1 MKCTVKEKKA
11 IGCRIN
17 EALALRDVKQK
28 DLAEILGVTDNTV
41 SYYCSGSRTPNTQ
54 QITEIAKFLNVST
67 DWLLGLSDAKT
78 SKEKKCPKCHEG
90 PFPTTYRYC
99 PFCTADMRSEK
110 ELLIETL
117 QRAAER
123 LRPPYDDTA
132 SALNYALQKAI
143 LYLERE

>member
-1 MKCTVKEKKA
+1 MK
-11 IGCRIN
+11 RIS
-17 EALALRDVKQK
+17 EEIRKQIL
-28 DLAEILGVTDNTV
+28 DLHKQGKTA
-41 SYYCSGSRTPNTQ
+41 Q
-54 QITEIAKFLNVST
+54 QIAEMAGISDQTVRNY
-67 DWLLGLSDAKT
+67 LSGRSRAT
-78 SKEKKCPKCHEG
+78 RKCPKCHEG

-132 SALNYALQKAI
+132 SALNYALRKAI
-143 LYLERE
+143 SYLERE

>member
-1 MKCTVKEKKA
+1 MK
-11 IGCRIN
+11 RISEETRKQILVLHKQGKTSHEIA
-17 EALALRDVKQK
+17 EAL
-28 DLAEILGVTDNTV
+28 GVSRSTV
-41 SYYCSGSRTPNTQ
+41 SVYTRV
-54 QITEIAKFLNVST
+54 ITGDKC
-67 DWLLGLSDAKT
+67 
-78 SKEKKCPKCHEG
+78 CPKCHEG

-110 ELLIETL
+110 DLLIETL
-117 QRAAER
+117 QRATER

>member
-1 MKCTVKEKKA
+1 MN
-11 IGCRIN
+11 RISEETRKQILDLHKQGKN
-17 EALALRDVKQK
+17 TREIAEALGIARST
-28 DLAEILGVTDNTV
+28 ASMYT
-41 SYYCSGSRTPNTQ
+41 RTFEGN
-54 QITEIAKFLNVST
+54 KR
-67 DWLLGLSDAKT
+67 
-78 SKEKKCPKCHEG
+78 CPKCHEG
-90 PFPTTYRYC
+90 PFPVTYRYC